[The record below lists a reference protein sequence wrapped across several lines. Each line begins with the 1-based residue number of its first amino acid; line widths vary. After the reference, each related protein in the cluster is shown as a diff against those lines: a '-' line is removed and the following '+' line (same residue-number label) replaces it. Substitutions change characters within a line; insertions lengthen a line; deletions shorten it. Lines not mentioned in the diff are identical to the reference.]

1 MDGERDPVD
10 GRVDQRVV
18 QLQHALDSRIAVEQ
32 AKGMLAERYSITPR
46 EAFELIRLAAR
57 SNQLKVNVIA
67 NDVLASRQTP
77 PQIRELLSHVKI
89 GNGLSA
95 DARARAVENV
105 FREINESFLKL
116 DQSNGSSR
124 FVCECADASCLE
136 TIELPRE
143 TMLQL
148 HENPNL
154 YALKVGH
161 AIAEIEDV
169 VELLDGI
176 VIVRKVGAHT

>member
-1 MDGERDPVD
+1 MDAEREPVD
-10 GRVDQRVV
+10 GVDQRVA
-18 QLQHALDSRIAVEQ
+18 QLQHALDSRVEVEQ
-32 AKGMLAERYSITPR
+32 AKGMLAERYAITPR
-46 EAFELIRLAAR
+46 DAFELIRLAAR
-57 SNQLKVNVIA
+57 SNHLKVNSVA
-67 NDVLASRQTP
+67 NDVLSSRQTP
-77 PQIRELLSHVKI
+77 SEILELLSHLQS

-105 FREINESFLKL
+105 FREINEAYLKL
-116 DQSNGSSR
+116 DQSTGASR

-148 HENPNL
+148 HANPNL

-161 AIAEIEDV
+161 AIAEIEEV
-169 VELLDGI
+169 VEILDGV
-176 VIVRKVGAHT
+176 VIVRKIGGNT